1 MRRLALEMDRL
12 RVESFTTAEHPGG
25 RGTVAAH
32 AAASGHPDCTN
43 VYLCT
48 LGSCLPVCAA

>member
-1 MRRLALEMDRL
+1 MKSLRLEMDRL
-12 RVESFTTAEHPGG
+12 RVESFATAEVPAG
-25 RGTVAAH
+25 RGAVGAH